1 MKMLKPILGLQ
12 HTLNPLHVYCRLLDT
27 GLNREFSAQIC
38 QYYEIFLFRWI
49 ARFTHR
55 STSLYFLARERIL
68 LRYIT

>member
-1 MKMLKPILGLQ
+1 MKMLKTILGLQ
-12 HTLNPLHVYCRLLDT
+12 HMLNPLHVYCRLLDT
-27 GLNREFSAQIC
+27 GLSREFSGQIC

-55 STSLYFLARERIL
+55 SASLFFLARERIL